1 MLKVIIIVDTQTFH
15 VIVFLRYTAF
25 YEDNGFETVDMTRNN
40 RHEPSTDGSTRPK
53 KGKKAKKARRL
64 KKKEGSETEADVCLM
79 YVSCMSYVC
88 LMYVSCMSHVC
99 LMYVLCMSH
108 VYVSF
113 N

>member
-1 MLKVIIIVDTQTFH
+1 MLKVTIIVDTQTFH

-64 KKKEGSETEADVCLM
+64 KKKGERCD
-79 YVSCMSYVC
+79 SYT
-88 LMYVSCMSHVC
+88 
-99 LMYVLCMSH
+99 
-108 VYVSF
+108 
-113 N
+113 